1 MRVLIIGGTGLV
13 GRYLLARCV
22 AAGHEVAVV
31 TRSADRVPVSARA
44 IVADISKA
52 GWGANA
58 DIDPLAFDMVVHL
71 AYATTQDAAYDRAVT
86 VDSVIETLNHFKDS
100 SLKHFIYLGS
110 MSVFGIELPPGQLNE
125 TAPRVPDNDY
135 AQNKIDA
142 SAAAMEADISFKVS
156 VLHPTGVYSA
166 NSKRLKS
173 YREMLANGYLV
184 LVAGGRGINN
194 IVHADDVAAAILACA
209 TRQKGGRA
217 EEYLVNGEAIKYS
230 EWFTVLEQQLGVV
243 DQHRVPARLSSL
255 CRGPL
260 RRILRTARLRLPII
274 MPAYKRAI
282 FERNTLIVSDKAAAH
297 FGWQPCLQFK
307 NVIARDE
314 GGAPE

>member
-13 GRYLLARCV
+13 GRYLLDRCR
-22 AAGHEVAVV
+22 AIGYEVAVV
-31 TRSADRVPVSARA
+31 TRSADRVPLPARA

-52 GWGANA
+52 GWAVGAG
-58 DIDPLAFDMVVHL
+58 IDPFSFDMVVHL
-71 AYATTQDAAYDRAVT
+71 AYATTQDAVYDRTVT
-86 VDSVIETLNHFKDS
+86 VDSVVEILHHFKGS

-110 MSVFGIELPPGQLNE
+110 MSVFGIELPPGQLDE

-142 SAAAMEADISFKVS
+142 SAAAMGADVSFKVS

-166 NSKRLKS
+166 TSKRLKS
-173 YREMLANGYLV
+173 YREMLAYGYLV
-184 LVAGGRGINN
+184 LDAGGRGINN
-194 IVHADDVAAAILACA
+194 IIHADDVAAAILACA
-209 TRQKGGRA
+209 TRQKGERA

-230 EWFTVLEQQLGVV
+230 EWFTVLEQQLGVA
-243 DQHRVPARLSSL
+243 DQHRVPAKLSSL

-260 RRILRTARLRLPII
+260 RRILQAARLRFPII

-282 FERNTLIVSDKAAAH
+282 FERDTLIVPDKAATH
-297 FGWQPCLQFK
+297 FGWQPCLRFK

-314 GGAPE
+314 GGATE

>member
-13 GRYLLARCV
+13 GRYLLDRCV
-22 AAGHEVAVV
+22 AAGHEIAVV
-31 TRSADRVPVSARA
+31 TRSPDRVPVSARA

-52 GWGANA
+52 GWAMNA
-58 DIDPLAFDMVVHL
+58 DIDPQAFDMVVHL

-86 VDSVIETLNHFKDS
+86 VDSVAEVLRHFGNS

-110 MSVFGIELPPGQLNE
+110 MSVFGINLPPGKLDE

-142 SAAAMEADISFKVS
+142 SAAAMGADASFKVS
-156 VLHPTGVYSA
+156 VLHPTGVYSST
-166 NSKRLKS
+166 SKRLKS
-173 YREMLANGYLV
+173 YREILANGYLV
-184 LVAGGRGINN
+184 LDAGGRGINN
-194 IVHADDVAAAILACA
+194 IIHAADVAAAILACA
-209 TRQKGGRA
+209 TRKKGGRT

-230 EWFTVLEQQLGVV
+230 EWFAVLEQHLGVAG
-243 DQHRVPARLSSL
+243 QHRVPAKLSSL

-260 RRILRTARLRLPII
+260 RRIMQAARLRLPII

-282 FERNTLIVSDKAAAH
+282 FERDTLIVSDKATAH
-297 FGWQPCLQFK
+297 FGWQPCLRFK

-314 GGAPE
+314 GGDL